1 MTIAPTSNLAL
12 AARRRRRA
20 ASVLMGLSIVL
31 ASVVLLALGIGAV
44 ALSPAE
50 IVSLLLERLGL
61 GVADAAMAERAVFE
75 AIRAPRVL
83 LAVAAGAALGVSGAA
98 VQGVFRNPL
107 ADPGLIGVSP
117 GAALGA
123 VSVIV
128 LGPALFGQI
137 DPAFRPW
144 LLPVAAFV
152 GGLGATFIV
161 YMAAR
166 AEGRVIVSTM
176 LLAGV
181 AVGAIAGAG
190 LGWLTFLSDEEQ
202 LRTLTFWTLGSVGG
216 ATWASVL
223 PAILLIGAAVVAL
236 LGLQRSLNALAL
248 GEAEARHLG
257 FDPTRTA
264 ALTAVLAAVAVGA
277 AVAACGIVGFVGL
290 IAPHLVRLMAGPDH
304 RIVLPGAALLG
315 AALLVFADTLARTV
329 VAPAELPLGVVTALV
344 GGPFFFWLL
353 LKDKRRALT

>member
-1 MTIAPTSNLAL
+1 MTIAANSTFAL
-12 AARRRRRA
+12 AASRRRRA
-20 ASVLMGLSIVL
+20 TGVLTALSIVL
-31 ASVVLLALGIGAV
+31 ASVVLLALGLGAV
-44 ALSPAE
+44 ALSLAD
-50 IVSLLLERLGL
+50 IFSLLMERLGL
-61 GVADAAMAERAVFE
+61 GTADATLAERAVFE
-75 AIRAPRVL
+75 AIRAPRVV
-83 LAVAAGAALGVSGAA
+83 LALAAGAALGASGAA

-128 LGPALFGQI
+128 LGPALFGPI
-137 DPAFRPW
+137 DPAWRTW
-144 LLPVAAFV
+144 LLPAAAFV

-161 YMAAR
+161 YVAAR
-166 AEGRVIVSTM
+166 AQGRVIVSTM

-181 AVGAIAGAG
+181 AVGAISGAG
-190 LGWLTFLSDEEQ
+190 LGWLTFLSNEEQ

-223 PAILLIGAAVVAL
+223 PAIFLIGAAVAAL
-236 LGLQRSLNALAL
+236 LGLQRGLNALAL
-248 GEAEARHLG
+248 GESEARHLG

-264 ALTAVLAAVAVGA
+264 AVTAVLAAIAVGA

-304 RIVLPGAALLG
+304 RIVVPGAALLG

-329 VAPAELPLGVVTALV
+329 VAPAELPLGVVTALI

-353 LKDKRRALT
+353 LKDKRRAFA

>member
-1 MTIAPTSNLAL
+1 MTLAAHSTFAL
-12 AARRRRRA
+12 AASRRRRA
-20 ASVLMGLSIVL
+20 TGVLTALSIVL
-31 ASVVLLALGIGAV
+31 AAVVLLALGIGAV
-44 ALSPAE
+44 ALSLAD
-50 IVSLLLERLGL
+50 IFSLLMERLGL
-61 GVADAAMAERAVFE
+61 GTADATLAERAVFE
-75 AIRAPRVL
+75 AIRAPRVV
-83 LAVAAGAALGVSGAA
+83 LALAAGAALGASGAA

-128 LGPALFGQI
+128 LGPALFGPI
-137 DPAFRPW
+137 DPAWRPW
-144 LLPVAAFV
+144 LLPAAAFV

-161 YMAAR
+161 YVAAR

-181 AVGAIAGAG
+181 AVGAISAAG
-190 LGWLTFLSDEEQ
+190 LGWLTFLSNEEQ

-216 ATWASVL
+216 ATWASVF
-223 PAILLIGAAVVAL
+223 PTTILIGAAVAAL

-248 GEAEARHLG
+248 GESEARHLG

-264 ALTAVLAAVAVGA
+264 AATAMLAAIAVGA
-277 AVAACGIVGFVGL
+277 AVATCGIVGFVGL
-290 IAPHLVRLMAGPDH
+290 IAPHLVRLTAGPDH
-304 RIVLPGAALLG
+304 CIVLPGAALLG
-315 AALLVFADTLARTV
+315 AALLVFADTIARAV

-353 LKDKRRALT
+353 LKDKRRAFV

>member
-1 MTIAPTSNLAL
+1 MTVAVTSSFAL
-12 AARRRRRA
+12 ASRRRRRA
-20 ASVLMGLSIVL
+20 AGVLTGLSIVL
-31 ASVVLLALGIGAV
+31 VIVVLLALGIGAV
-44 ALSPAE
+44 ALSPAD
-50 IVSLLLERLGL
+50 IASLLLERLGL
-61 GVADAAMAERAVFE
+61 GVADAATAERAVFE

-123 VSVIV
+123 VTVIV

-137 DPAFRPW
+137 DSALRPW

-152 GGLGATFIV
+152 GGLGATVIV

-223 PAILLIGAAVVAL
+223 PATLLIGAAVAAL
-236 LGLQRSLNALAL
+236 LGLQGNLNALAL
-248 GEAEARHLG
+248 GESEARHLG

-315 AALLVFADTLARTV
+315 AALLAFADTLARTV

-353 LKDKRRALT
+353 LKDKRRALA

>member
-1 MTIAPTSNLAL
+1 MTIAVPNTFSLI
-12 AARRRRRA
+12 ARRRRRA
-20 ASVLMGLSIVL
+20 LGILMGLSL
-31 ASVVLLALGIGAV
+31 LLGSLVLLALGIGAV

-50 IVSLLLERLGL
+50 IVSLLMERLGL
-61 GVADAAMAERAVFE
+61 GVSDASPAERAVFE
-75 AIRAPRVL
+75 AIRAPRVV
-83 LAVAAGAALGVSGAA
+83 LAVAVGAALGASGAA

-123 VSVIV
+123 VLVIV
-128 LGPALFGQI
+128 LGPVLFGQI
-137 DPAFRPW
+137 DSAWRPW
-144 LLPVAAFV
+144 LLPAAAFV

-166 AEGRVIVSTM
+166 AEGRLIVSTM

-181 AVGAIAGAG
+181 AVGAISGAG

-202 LRTLTFWTLGSVGG
+202 LRTLTFWSLGSVGG
-216 ATWASVL
+216 ATWASVF
-223 PAILLIGAAVVAL
+223 PAALLIGAAVAML
-236 LGLQRSLNALAL
+236 LGLRRSLNALAL
-248 GEAEARHLG
+248 GESEARHLG
-257 FDPTRTA
+257 FDPTKTA

-353 LKDKRRALT
+353 LKDKRRSLT